1 MVFHT
6 YPIFNIHQQIS
17 RATQDRQAA
26 TPVPPLPLLGGCC
39 NKTHPPASL
48 DPKNRIIKDVS
59 QGWLSTS
66 ETTSDDTGYVNIFYH
81 PSRTTTRALIHSFIH
96 WSKPPEGI
104 QSNPPYPS
112 LSSMAPGHTPFTPPP
127 APFFF
132 STSAG
137 DLPFRASPPIVSS
150 TQPPLPPTT
159 HPLTANQPQDVS

>member
-1 MVFHT
+1 MVSHT

-66 ETTSDDTGYVNIFYH
+66 ETTSDDTGYVNILYH

-112 LSSMAPGHTPFTPPP
+112 LSRPLFLLNFSWRLALQGFSPHCFIDATTAATNHTRTHRQPT
-127 APFFF
+127 
-132 STSAG
+132 AG
-137 DLPFRASPPIVSS
+137 CVLNGKGPSPR
-150 TQPPLPPTT
+150 LPP
-159 HPLTANQPQDVS
+159 H